1 MSTYINRYGKE
12 KPMNLFNFVSVG
24 KEIDTLHE
32 LEIEKGKVQLMIMKM
47 AALVLG
53 LIMMSVV
60 FMMLIGLFFPN
71 DMIDNNE
78 IFKIIGPAFSTIVGA
93 FVGAFAT
100 MMGMKTTELDPN
112 VKVQEM
118 GKTNYKEL
126 AEAHTEHAKA
136 ESIEADTDIKMMA
149 AIQKYHDSDDDFG
162 PF

>member
-1 MSTYINRYGKE
+1 MSFKNFINA
-12 KPMNLFNFVSVG
+12 FNISPTVN
-24 KEIDTLHE
+24 TLEE
-32 LEIEKGKVQLMIMKM
+32 LEIEKGRVQIMIMKI
-47 AALVLG
+47 AAFTLG

-60 FMMLIGLFFPN
+60 FMMLVGMFFPN

-78 IFKIIGPAFSTIVGA
+78 IFKIIGPAFSMIVGA

-100 MMGMKTTELDPN
+100 MMNMKVAEFDPN

-118 GKTNYKEL
+118 GKTDYKQL

-136 ESIEADTDIKMMA
+136 ESIEADTEIKLMEA
-149 AIQKYHDSDDDFG
+149 VQKYKDSDDDFG

>member
-1 MSTYINRYGKE
+1 MGLMSFLTKDEPITSLEQLELAKGKIQLTIM
-12 KPMNLFNFVSVG
+12 KLAAFVLGMIMVSV
-24 KEIDTLHE
+24 
-32 LEIEKGKVQLMIMKM
+32 V
-47 AALVLG
+47 LV
-53 LIMMSVV
+53 MM
-60 FMMLIGLFFPN
+60 IGLFVPN
-71 DMIDNNE
+71 ETIDNNE

-100 MMGMKTTELDPN
+100 MMGMKTADFDPN

-118 GKTNYKEL
+118 GTTDHKAV
-126 AEAHTEHAKA
+126 AEAHKINAEA